1 MRKKQVV
8 VIGSSALTG
17 HDSSAFE
24 LGRYIAHNGWILVSG
39 GRGGVMESA
48 SRGASREGGIVIGIL
63 PFDSFDGANPFCTAV
78 IPTGIG
84 FARNSINVLAGDVV
98 VALGGQWGTLSE
110 IAYAMQY
117 RKPLVCCT
125 FTGGWAESITG
136 FPEAPGMYR
145 AGSLEEA
152 FRLLSSLL
160 S

>member
-17 HDSSAFE
+17 HDSSAYE
-24 LGRYIAHNGWILVSG
+24 LGRFIARSGWILVSG
-39 GRGGVMESA
+39 GRSGIMESA
-48 SRGASREGGIVIGIL
+48 SRGASEEGGIVIGIL
-63 PFDSFDGANPFCTAV
+63 PFDTFEGANPFCTAV

-98 VALGGQWGTLSE
+98 VAMGGQWGTLSE

-125 FTGGWAESITG
+125 FTGGWAESIAG
-136 FPEAPGMYR
+136 LPVAPGIHR
-145 AGSLEEA
+145 AESLEAA
-152 FRLLSSLL
+152 FSLISALLS
-160 S
+160 